1 MTARDASS
9 RGPRSGRKR
18 PSRAPKARTPR
29 GAETSASAKPPAG
42 ASTGSGRIRVGVVFG
57 GRSGEHEVSL
67 ASAASILAAIDPA
80 RYEVVPMGITKDGHW
95 LVGGDPLRALARAAG
110 VMLALPDAPAGR
122 PAARPAP
129 DRALARVATAGG
141 LPAGAAARLDIVFP
155 VVHGPYG
162 EDGTLQGLLELADV
176 PYVGA
181 GVCAS
186 AVGMDKATMKAVFRA
201 HDLPT
206 VPYLVVRAHE
216 WRGDA
221 DAWRR
226 CIAAELGYPC
236 FVKPANLGSSVGISK
251 IAAPSALDAGIEAAF
266 AHDRKILVE
275 RGVTGREIEVSVL
288 GNDDPQASVPGEI
301 LPGRDW
307 YDYEAKYTD
316 GIAKLLIPAPLSP
329 GLATEFQRLAVSAF
343 RAIDAAGLARV
354 DFFLDTDDRIW
365 VNEINTIPGFTR
377 FSAYPRL
384 WEASGLSYPALV
396 DRLIALAL
404 ERHAGKVRLA
414 APARPRAEPGGKA

>member
-1 MTARDASS
+1 V
-9 RGPRSGRKR
+9 
-18 PSRAPKARTPR
+18 
-29 GAETSASAKPPAG
+29 
-42 ASTGSGRIRVGVVFG
+42 IFG

-67 ASAASILAAIDPA
+67 ASAASVLSAIDPA
-80 RYEVVPMGITKDGHW
+80 RYDVVPMGISKDGHW
-95 LVGGDPLRALARAAG
+95 LVGGDPLRALAEAAG
-110 VMLALPDAPAGR
+110 VALALPPGAAPGETGGGS
-122 PAARPAP
+122 
-129 DRALARVATAGG
+129 ALARVATAGG
-141 LPAGAAARLDIVFP
+141 LPAGTAAGLDVVFP

-181 GVCAS
+181 GVLAS

-201 HDLPT
+201 CSLPV
-206 VPYLVVRAHE
+206 VPHLVLRDHE
-216 WRGDA
+216 WGA
-221 DAWRR
+221 EPEAWRQR
-226 CIAAELGYPC
+226 VADELGYPC

-251 IAAPSALDAGIEAAF
+251 VTAERTLEAAVAMAF

-275 RGVTGREIEVSVL
+275 RGVAGREIEVSVL
-288 GNDDPQASVPGEI
+288 GNDEPEASVPGEI
-301 LPGRDW
+301 LPGREW

-316 GIAKLLIPAPLSP
+316 GIAKLLIPAPLST
-329 GLATEFQRLAVSAF
+329 GLTSEFRRLAVAAF

-354 DFFLDTDDRIW
+354 DFFLDTNDRIW
-365 VNEINTIPGFTR
+365 LNEINTIPGFTR

-404 ERHAGKVRLA
+404 ERHARKRRLA
-414 APARPRAEPGGKA
+414 PPAPPGAEPGGGH

>member
-1 MTARDASS
+1 V
-9 RGPRSGRKR
+9 
-18 PSRAPKARTPR
+18 
-29 GAETSASAKPPAG
+29 
-42 ASTGSGRIRVGVVFG
+42 IFG

-67 ASAASILAAIDPA
+67 ASAASVLAAIDPA
-80 RYEVVPMGITKDGHW
+80 RYDVVPMGITRDGQW
-95 LVGGDPLRALARAAG
+95 LVGGDPLRALAEAAG
-110 VMLALPDAPAGR
+110 IPLALPPGVPRPDAGSGQ
-122 PAARPAP
+122 
-129 DRALARVATAGG
+129 ALARVPTAGG
-141 LPAGAAARLDIVFP
+141 LPAGTAASLDVMFP
-155 VVHGPYG
+155 LVHGPYG

-181 GVCAS
+181 GVLAS

-201 HDLPT
+201 HDLPV
-206 VPYLVVRAHE
+206 VPHLVVRDHE
-216 WRGDA
+216 WHGA
-221 DAWRR
+221 PAAWRHR
-226 CIAAELGYPC
+226 IAEALGYPC

-251 IAAPSALDAGIEAAF
+251 VAAEGALDAAVETALAL
-266 AHDRKILVE
+266 DRKILVE
-275 RGVTGREIEVSVL
+275 RGVVGREIEVSVL
-288 GNDDPQASVPGEI
+288 GNDEPEASVPGEI
-301 LPGRDW
+301 LPGREW

-329 GLATEFQRLAVSAF
+329 DLATEFRRLAVAAF

-384 WEASGLSYPALV
+384 WEASGVSYGALV

-404 ERHAGKVRLA
+404 ERHARKRRLA
-414 APARPRAEPGGKA
+414 APAPPGAAPSGGA